1 MQQTSD
7 GTLLNG
13 RLSYRQFRHG
23 YRSGIEPVLLAA
35 GVPARPGERVLEAGC
50 GAGAGLLC
58 LCARVEG
65 LRGVGIE
72 ADTDTAA
79 LARHNWDVNGLD
91 RLVLHRALLGEIPD
105 GIGRFDHAMANPP
118 WHRAGATASPLER
131 RDLARRARPGLLDE
145 WIVELAAL
153 LRPGGTLTL
162 ILPAAQHARAGGL
175 MCGVGG
181 LGDVTLLPFWPKA
194 ERTAKIVLMQGRRGS
209 SGDSVVL
216 PGLVLHQDGGGFT
229 ASAERILRQGREL
242 AIARP

>member
-7 GTLLNG
+7 GGLLDG

-50 GAGAGLLC
+50 GAGAGLMC

-65 LRGVGIE
+65 LQGIGIE
-72 ADTDTAA
+72 ADPATAA
-79 LARHNWDVNGLD
+79 LARHNWDANGLG
-91 RLVLHRALLGEIPD
+91 RLVLHQALLGEIPD

-118 WHRAGATASPLER
+118 WHPAGATASPLQR

-145 WIVELAAL
+145 WIVGLATM
-153 LRPGGTLTL
+153 LRPGGTLSL
-162 ILPAAQHARAGGL
+162 ILPAGQHARAGGL
-175 MCGVGG
+175 MCGIGG

-194 ERTAKIVLMQGRRGS
+194 GRAAKIVLVQGRRGS
-209 SGDSVVL
+209 RGDSVVL

-229 ASAERILRQGREL
+229 EAAERILRQGRAL
-242 AIARP
+242 PTA